1 MICNRIIEYVILGK
15 CVFVPFSFQVTLWLL
30 SNNLSYLSSGWDLNI
45 KYQQFLR
52 LVYLKVHKK
61 LGEIKERKNLV
72 FNMWPNKKISGFEII
87 CTLKNGQNHWYLL
100 NISSFVLGLNR
111 FKNQWIYKKGS
122 GIYRLL
128 LLYEFS
134 MARFVKRNDKLSA
147 HQRDLVKNIENINS
161 EGNR

>member
-1 MICNRIIEYVILGK
+1 M
-15 CVFVPFSFQVTLWLL
+15 
-30 SNNLSYLSSGWDLNI
+30 
-45 KYQQFLR
+45 
-52 LVYLKVHKK
+52 
-61 LGEIKERKNLV
+61 GEIKERKNLV

-128 LLYEFS
+128 YEFG
-134 MARFVKRNDKLSA
+134 MARFVKCNDKLSA